1 MSLPGSRHSRH
12 SSESRSSRSHSKER
26 DKGTLLDS
34 VKKQLARLSGNE
46 DDSQDGATANLGAIS
61 KSPPPPIPPLKPR
74 PRFRSPSPPRKP
86 VDPPPPQH
94 PAPRGYVQ
102 ELTGNPKIDQQRAEQ
117 IRQEAAKRTERYK
130 QELEEAERK
139 KYTNTALH
147 FLTESVTNISDRL
160 HLMEENQKVISQQ
173 ADRNREIS
181 DPNLE
186 GFKMLAKELGKVTT
200 RLDSLENGNPI
211 NSKKSEDYLQEFENL
226 QIKPVL
232 KERKKKKRKKKK
244 SKFKDSSSSDSASS
258 SDSSSEEDNFVPR
271 PSATSPSCAPPDA
284 TDWKRYLDKKKP
296 LYLYSDDYISAW
308 VSESRPKLKMKIKTM
323 AELQTK
329 HSSSLKQLK
338 ENSKEFNERINSISK
353 GSMETFSINNIAQ
366 RTRIFLIRFGI
377 NTKLFNHLLVE
388 YCLNPTLK
396 NLALS
401 NPSIMEDTEQ
411 NLLNWLSQRTLNSSS
426 EQRLKRDIKN
436 YLKNAIK
443 SKANMSTVI
452 SNLEGLY
459 IPELLQAS
467 EAHSYASSNAESR
480 QQQNSREA
488 RSFLLDSLEEHAP
501 VCFAYLGME
510 GVINSSLDVLG
521 RRIESFQN
529 FNKPTTPKTVG
540 QVGVDKESGT
550 IMDQILDLE
559 QKKKIKKQAMF
570 EQMRKECKFHKGDIE
585 SCKAERKQHCFVHSI
600 GTLYSYP
607 CNECPLWLRQRRK
620 KE

>member
-12 SSESRSSRSHSKER
+12 SSESRSRSHSKEK

-34 VKKQLARLSGNE
+34 VKKQLSRLSGNE
-46 DDSQDGATANLGAIS
+46 DDPQDGASAELGAIS
-61 KSPPPPIPPLKPR
+61 KAPPPPIPPLKPR
-74 PRFRSPSPPRKP
+74 PKFRSPSPPRKP
-86 VDPPPPQH
+86 IDPPPPQH
-94 PAPRGYVQ
+94 PAPRGYKYK
-102 ELTGNPKIDQQRAEQ
+102 LTGNPQIDQQNVDRLQ
-117 IRQEAAKRTERYK
+117 QELAKQTDKYN
-130 QELEEAERK
+130 QELEETERK
-139 KYTNTALH
+139 TYTNTALH

-173 ADRNREIS
+173 ADRNREIP
-181 DPNLE
+181 DPSLQ
-186 GFKMLAKELGKVTT
+186 GFKMLAKELEKVTT

-226 QIKPVL
+226 QFKSAL
-232 KERKKKKRKKKK
+232 KERKKKKKKK
-244 SKFKDSSSSDSASS
+244 SKFKDTSSSDSASS
-258 SDSSSEEDNFVPR
+258 SGSNSSSEEDNFVPK
-271 PSATSPSCAPPDA
+271 PSATSPACAPQDA

-296 LYLYSDDYISAW
+296 LYLYSDDYLSAW
-308 VSESRPKLKMKIKTM
+308 ISEGRPKLKMKIKTM
-323 AELQTK
+323 AQLQTK
-329 HSSSLKQLK
+329 HSTSLKQLK
-338 ENSKEFNERINSISK
+338 ETSKEFNERINSISK

-366 RTRIFLIRFGI
+366 RTRTFLIRFGV
-377 NTKLFNHLLVE
+377 NTKLFNHILVE

-401 NPSIMEDTEQ
+401 NPTIMEDTEN
-411 NLLNWLSQRTLNSSS
+411 NLLTWLSQRTLNSSS

-443 SKANMSTVI
+443 TKANMSSVI
-452 SNLEGLY
+452 SNLEGIY

-501 VCFAYLGME
+501 VCFAYLGMD

-529 FNKPTTPKTVG
+529 FNKQTTPKTVG
-540 QVGVDKESGT
+540 QVGVDKQSGT

-559 QKKKIKKQAMF
+559 QQKKIKKQSMF
-570 EQMRKECKFHKGDIE
+570 EEMRRNCAFHKGDIE
-585 SCKAERKQHCFVHSI
+585 SCKAEKKQHCFVHSK
-600 GTLYSYP
+600 GALYAYP
-607 CNECPLWLRQRRK
+607 CQQCPVWLQQRRK